1 MLRLVAACCAA
12 ALLSGAPPTFAEE
25 QRDPGGS
32 LNPEEMTVNAMIAR
46 AARGESSMVVCM
58 QAYFAIKSADHE
70 GGKTILDACSD
81 EFTAAMHWQSYM
93 EHNGLGRPEDPAKA
107 ADWDRL
113 AAERGDP
120 IGQFNYGLDLLR
132 GHGVAPDAV
141 RGRQWI
147 DRAAETGLEDAI
159 RLRGAGYDP
168 AVVTPDADDW
178 RYEADGK
185 HF

>member
-1 MLRLVAACCAA
+1 MA
-12 ALLSGAPPTFAEE
+12 ALFVGAHPTFAEE

-58 QAYFAIKSADHE
+58 QAYFAIKSADYE

-93 EHNGLGRPEDPAKA
+93 EHNGL
-107 ADWDRL
+107 
-113 AAERGDP
+113 
-120 IGQFNYGLDLLR
+120 
-132 GHGVAPDAV
+132 
-141 RGRQWI
+141 
-147 DRAAETGLEDAI
+147 EDAI
-159 RLRGAGYDP
+159 RLKGAGYDP
-168 AVVTPDADDW
+168 AEVTPDADDW
-178 RYEADGK
+178 RYESDGK